1 MKFSHKSVVIIGS
14 GIAGLYSA
22 IKLSEKTNKEIL
34 LVTKA
39 NLRESNSRYAQGGI
53 VAVLCENLKDSI
65 DLHVQDTVNAGAGLT
80 DSLVARSISENS
92 AEAIDD
98 LIKYGVEFDKNIDN
112 EIELTLE
119 AAHSVNRILH
129 SGGDAT
135 GKSIELALSNK
146 AENTKNNPPTASP
159 SGAPI
164 YQETQ
169 AVDLLVDSDKICRG
183 VILYNSKTQGY
194 ETVYA
199 SVVVIATGGMGQVYS
214 NTTNPEIATGD
225 GIALAYRAGAVMQ
238 DMEFIQFHPTA
249 LNIEEN
255 GSRFLISESVRG
267 EGARLKNI
275 DGEFFTKNYDER
287 GDLAPRDVV
296 TRAIFFEMQR
306 KGYSHVLLDTSLID
320 KEKLMERFPNI
331 IRVCKENGIDILI
344 DSIPV
349 SPAAHYIMG
358 GIKISMCGE
367 TSIPGLFA
375 IGEASCSSFH
385 GANRLASNS
394 LLECVVIAGEM
405 VKHLSN
411 QTLEVEPTLD
421 CKANCLISQYEKQ
434 FFDYKQDISIFT
446 KKLKETMWKKA
457 GIVRNEKALSE
468 ALKTVNELK
477 LEFNQDYKC
486 RNIYEYELRSLL
498 AVAELIIKSALS
510 RKESRGA
517 HFREDYPETSKNA
530 DHSYLS
536 KEMYKASIE
545 CCNKNKGY

>member
-1 MKFSHKSVVIIGS
+1 MKFSTKSVVIIGS

-22 IKLSEKTNKEIL
+22 IKLSEKTDKEIL

-53 VAVLCENLKDSI
+53 VGVLPDNLKDSV
-65 DLHVQDTVNAGAGLT
+65 DLHVQDTINAGAGLT
-80 DSLVARSISENS
+80 DLEVSKFISENS
-92 AEAIDD
+92 AEAIYD
-98 LIKYGVEFDKNIDN
+98 LIKYGVEFDKNREDK
-112 EIELTLE
+112 IELTLE

-135 GKSIELALSNK
+135 GKSIELALSDK
-146 AENTKNNPPTASP
+146 VENTKNIT
-159 SGAPI
+159 I

-169 AVDLLVDSDKICRG
+169 AVDLLVDSDKKCRG
-183 VILYNSKTQGY
+183 IILYDSTTKEY
-194 ETVYA
+194 ETVYS
-199 SVVVIATGGMGQVYS
+199 SVVIIATGGVGQVYS

-249 LNIEEN
+249 LNFEEN

-267 EGARLKNI
+267 EGARLKNP
-275 DGEFFTKNYDER
+275 DGEFFTQNYDER

-296 TRAIFFEMQR
+296 TRAIFFEMQE
-306 KGYSHVLLDTSLID
+306 KGYSHVFLDTSSIP
-320 KEKLMERFPNI
+320 KEKLIERFPNI
-331 IRVCKENGIDILI
+331 IRVCKENGIDILT

-358 GIKISMCGE
+358 GIKISIDGK
-367 TSIPGLFA
+367 TSIPGLFSV
-375 IGEASCSSFH
+375 GEASCSSFH

-394 LLECVVIAGEM
+394 LLECVVVAGEM
-405 VKHLSN
+405 VKHLLA
-411 QTLEVEPTLD
+411 QTLEVEPTQD
-421 CKANCLISQYEKQ
+421 CKINCLISQYEKQ
-434 FFDYKQDISIFT
+434 FFDYKPDVSKLTQE
-446 KKLKETMWKKA
+446 LKEIMWNNA
-457 GIVRNEKALSE
+457 GIVRTEKALSL

-486 RNIYEYELRSLL
+486 RNIQEYELRSLL
-498 AVAELIIKSALS
+498 TVAELIIKSAIA

-517 HFREDYPETSKNA
+517 HFREDYPETSQNA
-530 DHSYLS
+530 YHSCIS
-536 KEMYKASIE
+536 KDLLCHCEERSDAAI
-545 CCNKNKGY
+545 